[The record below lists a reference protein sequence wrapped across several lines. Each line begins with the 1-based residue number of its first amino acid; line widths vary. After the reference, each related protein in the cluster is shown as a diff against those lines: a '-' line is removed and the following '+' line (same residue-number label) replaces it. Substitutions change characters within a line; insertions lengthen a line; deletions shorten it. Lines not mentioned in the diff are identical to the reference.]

1 MEILLVPN
9 EVLRLKAQ
17 KLTKI
22 TKEDINIA
30 HQMMNTMIK
39 APGVGLAANQVGIL
53 KQIVTINFEDKE
65 NNKKANYILFNP
77 SIIEYSEEKTIME
90 EGCLSLPEQYADVE
104 RPKQIIIEYI
114 DENEKLIKKEI
125 DGYEARILQHEIDH
139 LSGKLFVD
147 YLSSL
152 KRNILI
158 KKVKKLQNTKKGRIP
173 SFVNAESQELS
184 KKLYNKFISYLADK
198 GLKVQSGEFGS
209 NMDVKLV
216 NNGPVTFVLDSED

>member
-9 EVLRLKAQ
+9 KFLRQKALK
-17 KLTKI
+17 LSKI
-22 TKEDINIA
+22 TKEDIKIA
-30 HQMMNTMIK
+30 NQMMDTMIK

-65 NNKKANYILFNP
+65 NNKSANYILFNP
-77 SIIEYSEEKTIME
+77 EIIEYSSEKIILE

-104 RPKQIIIEYI
+104 RLKQIIVEYTN
-114 DENEKLIKKEI
+114 ENEKLIKKEI

-158 KKVKKLQNTKKGRIP
+158 KKVKKLQNLK
-173 SFVNAESQELS
+173 
-184 KKLYNKFISYLADK
+184 NK
-198 GLKVQSGEFGS
+198 
-209 NMDVKLV
+209 
-216 NNGPVTFVLDSED
+216 

>member
-1 MEILLVPN
+1 N
-9 EVLRLKAQ
+9 
-17 KLTKI
+17 KLTSI
-22 TKEDINIA
+22 TGEDIKTANL
-30 HQMMNTMIK
+30 MMESMIK

-77 SIIEYSEEKTIME
+77 SIMQYSEETIVME

-104 RPKQIIIEYI
+104 RPKEIILEYI
-114 DENEKLIKKEI
+114 DENEKIIKKQI

-152 KRNILI
+152 KRNMLI
-158 KKVKKLQNTKKGRIP
+158 KKVKKNQILK
-173 SFVNAESQELS
+173 
-184 KKLYNKFISYLADK
+184 NK
-198 GLKVQSGEFGS
+198 
-209 NMDVKLV
+209 
-216 NNGPVTFVLDSED
+216 